1 MLVAAL
7 FALIGYYIHRHEPEI
22 AARPAARIATLCGL
36 VVLGAG
42 LVRLLAIQP
51 WDAELIPVAIA
62 AMILAIA
69 YNPHFALMV
78 TFGSACLDLPGAGDA
93 ESATSWC

>member
-1 MLVAAL
+1 M
-7 FALIGYYIHRHEPEI
+7 
-22 AARPAARIATLCGL
+22 
-36 VVLGAG
+36 VLSLG

-51 WDAELIPVAIA
+51 WDAELVPVAIA

-78 TFGSACLDLPGAGDA
+78 DLRALPADLPHPGHGDRPLPRA
-93 ESATSWC
+93 HGGDGGGRADARTRSAPGPS